1 MHMPHSHATAEPRWR
16 RLPEERPQ
24 QILEAATE
32 VFAEKGLA
40 AARLEDIARRAGV
53 SKGTIYLYFPNKEE
67 LFREMVRQLVIANIE
82 RAERA
87 LDDDA
92 TSAGDQLRRYIRAH
106 WAFQRST
113 LFQALLKFLHSELHQ
128 HPDLAEF
135 YFREV
140 VMRALRL
147 LAAIIRRGIAAG
159 EFRQVDPDVAARM
172 FAALSASH
180 AVWCARRDVF
190 LQVRDKTDEEI
201 VAELIDFYLGAIQAR
216 HAVDA
221 GLRA

>member
-1 MHMPHSHATAEPRWR
+1 MPNSPTAAEPRWR

-24 QILEAATE
+24 QILQAATE
-32 VFAEKGLA
+32 IFAEKGLA

-87 LDDDA
+87 LDEDA
-92 TSAGDQLRRYIRAH
+92 TSATDQMRRYIRSH
-106 WAFQRST
+106 WAFQRSV
-113 LFQALLKFLHSELHQ
+113 LFQALLKFLHGELHQ

-135 YFREV
+135 YAREV
-140 VMRALRL
+140 IMRALRL
-147 LAAIIRRGIAAG
+147 LAGIIRRGISAG
-159 EFRQVDPDVAARM
+159 EFREVDPEVAARM

-180 AVWCARRDVF
+180 AVWCAKRDIF
-190 LQVRDKTDEEI
+190 PQVCDKSDEQI
-201 VAELIDFYLGAIQAR
+201 VGELIDFYLNAIQAPSANVAVT
-216 HAVDA
+216 HA
-221 GLRA
+221 

>member
-1 MHMPHSHATAEPRWR
+1 VNVPHSHTTAEPRWR

-32 VFAEKGLA
+32 VFAEKGLV

-87 LDDDA
+87 LVEDA
-92 TSAGDQLRRYIRAH
+92 TTATDQLHRYIRSH
-106 WAFQRST
+106 WAFQRSQ
-113 LFQALLKFLHSELHQ
+113 LFQALLKFLHGELQQ

-135 YFREV
+135 YAREV

-147 LAAIIRRGIAAG
+147 LAGIIRRGVATG
-159 EFRQVDPDVAARM
+159 EFRPVDADVAARM

-180 AVWCARRDVF
+180 AVWCAKRDIF
-190 LQVRDKTDEEI
+190 PQVCDKTDDQI
-201 VAELIDFYLGAIQAR
+201 VSELIEFYLNAIQAR
-216 HAVDA
+216 PATDAVLHA
-221 GLRA
+221 